1 MDIQA
6 IFRDIDTNE
15 ALFHDPYPSLRMR
28 SHCADRATVRVHRN
42 DERGARLIYGLKDQ
56 DRNGLPLVT
65 AAGIITLP
73 AAC

>member
-1 MDIQA
+1 MDIQT

-15 ALFHDPYPSLRMR
+15 PLFHDPSLRMR
-28 SHCADRATVRVHRN
+28 SHYADRATVRVHRN

-56 DRNGLPLVT
+56 DRNGLPLAT

-73 AAC
+73 AR

>member
-15 ALFHDPYPSLRMR
+15 ALFHDPSLRMR

-56 DRNGLPLVT
+56 DRNGLPLAT

-73 AAC
+73 ARC